1 MSGTGE
7 RGTGEGGGGKVKE
20 RGKGGK
26 TASLLS
32 GGPGRQKY
40 HCDVCNILQISY
52 DLKHHYSSKTEW
64 KKLERLQNGV
74 KLEVVVKE
82 MGDIDPHTRYMWEN
96 KHNRKNLPSYLTHKR
111 EKTVRSGPM
120 DLFLGRRETQ
130 TETQKEGDSD
140 HEERAEGDQDRE
152 EEERGGDRGVEREEL
167 EDSEEERGGG
177 EREGGEGSKEDELVS
192 LEETSGN
199 EDDSAMDGAFG
210 DGCLDEEEE
219 HESDENNNSS
229 GSEVEVEELE
239 LGRKRRRTE
248 SKENENVE
256 EIQGKMSVLEIE
268 SVAEKIAEIL
278 ERKSEEKKS
287 IAEKKLKIE
296 ENWVTG
302 DMMLVCRPCLLYSK
316 NQEVPP
322 HYRIG
327 NRGASGTIQRKN
339 RKGKTRELNVLKF
352 MCGRHEKTNL
362 HIWCQMK
369 EKKEE
374 IAKKSYKERNEAA
387 GLLVV
392 RTAIKTLKRGGGSQD
407 FMADLDLLSLTP
419 GVIYAVKNN
428 SRMAFFDIREATFEV
443 VSEKMRTFFKKINH
457 IAVSLDKVTVHHIS
471 YCVIITYFFWDG
483 KLHVILNELAILT
496 VDDYDS
502 VGTAAMVIRSITS
515 TTGFTRTQLA
525 NRLRHFRLSVLS
537 V

>member
-1 MSGTGE
+1 M
-7 RGTGEGGGGKVKE
+7 
-20 RGKGGK
+20 
-26 TASLLS
+26 
-32 GGPGRQKY
+32 
-40 HCDVCNILQISY
+40 
-52 DLKHHYSSKTEW
+52 
-64 KKLERLQNGV
+64 
-74 KLEVVVKE
+74 
-82 MGDIDPHTRYMWEN
+82 
-96 KHNRKNLPSYLTHKR
+96 
-111 EKTVRSGPM
+111 
-120 DLFLGRRETQ
+120 
-130 TETQKEGDSD
+130 
-140 HEERAEGDQDRE
+140 
-152 EEERGGDRGVEREEL
+152 
-167 EDSEEERGGG
+167 
-177 EREGGEGSKEDELVS
+177 
-192 LEETSGN
+192 
-199 EDDSAMDGAFG
+199 
-210 DGCLDEEEE
+210 
-219 HESDENNNSS
+219 
-229 GSEVEVEELE
+229 
-239 LGRKRRRTE
+239 
-248 SKENENVE
+248 
-256 EIQGKMSVLEIE
+256 
-268 SVAEKIAEIL
+268 
-278 ERKSEEKKS
+278 
-287 IAEKKLKIE
+287 KIE

-316 NQEVPP
+316 NQEVPH

-339 RKGKTRELNVLKF
+339 RKGKIRELNVLKF

-374 IAKKSYKERNEAA
+374 IAKKSYEERNKAA

-483 KLHVILNELAILT
+483 KIHVVLNELAVLT

-502 VGTAAMVIRSITS
+502 VGTAAMVIRSLTS

-525 NRLRHFRLSVLS
+525 NRLRHFR
-537 V
+537 